1 MKIQKEYWFV
11 IISGILS
18 GIIVFGG
25 EIFKRI
31 GLSLLELSILVYFP
45 SIFFLFPFIRGKSS
59 QILNIKNLK
68 LLLLWSL
75 FAGLTVIFQFGSI
88 VAGAPVAIVVLLLY
102 TQPIWTIIISKFFYK
117 EKILRK
123 NIIALIPAILG
134 VLILVNP
141 WSLRS
146 IGNPTG
152 IILALCGGVALSG
165 WITIGNHVG
174 KSKIDPYV
182 SKFMETILEIILITA
197 ILLAASFVL
206 KRADIIEF
214 RLNWSA
220 QIWTALILFSLVTQV
235 INHVLYLKGSKVVP
249 ATEAGII
256 MLLEPVSGAILAA
269 LFLDQAI
276 TLNILFGGILILI
289 ANYFVLTKK
298 AKVSVP
304 SFKEVEE

>member
-1 MKIQKEYWFV
+1 LVCHYIW
-11 IISGILS
+11 ISGILS

-45 SIFFLFPFIRGKSS
+45 SIFFLFPFLKGKRS
-59 QILNIKNLK
+59 QIFNIQNIK

-117 EKILRK
+117 EKIIK
-123 NIIALIPAILG
+123 KDVIALIPAILG

-141 WSLRS
+141 WSLRA

-152 IILALCGGVALSG
+152 VILALCGGLALSG
-165 WITIGNHVG
+165 WITVGNHVG

-182 SKFMETILEIILITA
+182 SKFMETILEIVLITA
-197 ILLAASFVL
+197 ILLATSFVI
-206 KRADIIEF
+206 KRPDIVEF
-214 RLNWSA
+214 RLNWSI
-220 QIWTALILFSLVTQV
+220 QIWAALILFSLITQV

-269 LFLDQAI
+269 LFLNQAI
-276 TLNILFGGILILI
+276 TLNIFVGGVLILI
-289 ANYFVLTKK
+289 ANYFVLTQKT
-298 AKVSVP
+298 KVTMP
-304 SFKEVEE
+304 DFKEIAK